1 MVFSHLNFK
10 LIKLEN
16 KRIIKKT
23 IIFFIKSIIVEL
35 VRSFIGNCEQMLPVT
50 WYNRV
55 IEKYDNNS
63 HSNIL
68 LNVELNI
75 ANNVKNTHKNDNGKR
90 IGEEWVIIISTK
102 EHSNTPKIKD
112 IKATLW
118 FLSCIWKNVIPI
130 GRNDATKNIFIKN
143 VIISNPCV
151 VIIIHKLYMNYYNTA
166 RI

>member
-10 LIKLEN
+10 LIKFEN

-35 VRSFIGNCEQMLPVT
+35 VRIFIGNCEQMLPAT

-75 ANNVKNTHKNDNGKR
+75 ANNVKNTHKNDNGKSLKQK
-90 IGEEWVIIISTK
+90 VIFLVLDLSTENFFVNFFSK
-102 EHSNTPKIKD
+102 KS
-112 IKATLW
+112 
-118 FLSCIWKNVIPI
+118 
-130 GRNDATKNIFIKN
+130 
-143 VIISNPCV
+143 
-151 VIIIHKLYMNYYNTA
+151 YNKRT
-166 RI
+166 RFVET